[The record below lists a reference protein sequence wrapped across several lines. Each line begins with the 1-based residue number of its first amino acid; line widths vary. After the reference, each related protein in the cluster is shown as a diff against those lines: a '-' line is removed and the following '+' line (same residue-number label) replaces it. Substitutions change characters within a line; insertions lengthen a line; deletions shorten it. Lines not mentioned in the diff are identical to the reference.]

1 MKLTKKELLLIIKEE
16 LRGLIKE
23 FESEEPDIQDAWED
37 YIGEKGGT
45 YMPYHTD
52 EIIEG
57 SVGEYFYYLPLT
69 YFSEYY
75 SKPEDMGW
83 GTGYDGEEVMSD
95 MEQES
100 HLPPIVVDAWYDNGN
115 VDFSLVGG
123 RHRLLMS
130 LRTGERV
137 IPAIVFYPRTEESYE
152 VLKNYG
158 HHDSQIFDID
168 EVLNTKFESK
178 FI

>member
-1 MKLTKKELLLIIKEE
+1 MKLTKKELSSIIKEE
-16 LRGLIKE
+16 LRGVIKE
-23 FESEEPDIQDAWED
+23 FDSESPDIHDAWDD
-37 YIGEKGGT
+37 YIGEKRGT
-45 YMPYHTD
+45 TMSYHTD

-57 SVGEYFYYLPLT
+57 SIGEYFYYLPLT
-69 YFSEYY
+69 YFSEYN
-75 SKPEDMGW
+75 KPEDMGW

-100 HLPPIVVDAWYDNGN
+100 RLPPIVVDAWYDDGN

-130 LRTGERV
+130 IRTGESV

-168 EVLNTKFESK
+168 EVLNTKFESN